1 MKELLSGFIYLF
13 TGDDKDYSRKE
24 ILIGLAVITAYENQ
38 DKFIEGMTYS
48 ELAGI
53 KYDKLTYLKAHVSNN
68 SGNNEWYTPENYIES
83 ARELSC

>member
-38 DKFIEGMTYS
+38 DKFIQAFIIS
-48 ELAGI
+48 F
-53 KYDKLTYLKAHVSNN
+53 
-68 SGNNEWYTPENYIES
+68 
-83 ARELSC
+83 R